1 MEKPSN
7 FERLNQWV
15 RRSVTLKL
23 ATIGFLVLL
32 LLIPVSL
39 LSNLITEREATRNEA
54 ISEVSNKW
62 GNQQTVGGPVISIP
76 FQVHEKDEKGRP
88 VILTQYAHFLPEN
101 LKITGRLTPQKRYRG
116 IYVVVLYNA
125 QITLAGQ
132 FKLPDSEALNIAR
145 EDFLMDD
152 AVLTIGIS
160 DMKGIKEN
168 IVTQWNDTAL
178 AFNPGIATSDI
189 FPSGI
194 SVPVKLDSKLFSFN
208 CNISL
213 NGSSDLNFLPLG
225 KETLVSLQSSW
236 DNPSFTGAFL
246 PDQRKIGTGGFSS
259 NWKVLQLNR
268 NYPQQG
274 TGNFIGFSNASYT
287 PNGMAA
293 TQTAREY
300 DGATQ
305 AAYAPPDNAA
315 TFGVRLLL
323 PIDEY
328 QKTMRSAKYG
338 IMFIIITF
346 LAFFFVEVLN
356 RKRIH
361 PIQYLLV
368 GFAICLFYV
377 LLLSISEHLSF
388 NYAYLIGCVVILSLV
403 TFYAK
408 AIFKSNFLTGL
419 IAGILAIL
427 YGFFY
432 SLLQLQDYALLLGS
446 VGLLLILAVIMY
458 LTRNIDW
465 YSIQREE

>member
-1 MEKPSN
+1 
-7 FERLNQWV
+7 L
-15 RRSVTLKL
+15 
-23 ATIGFLVLL
+23 
-32 LLIPVSL
+32 
-39 LSNLITEREATRNEA
+39 
-54 ISEVSNKW
+54 
-62 GNQQTVGGPVISIP
+62 
-76 FQVHEKDEKGRP
+76 
-88 VILTQYAHFLPEN
+88 
-101 LKITGRLTPQKRYRG
+101 
-116 IYVVVLYNA
+116 
-125 QITLAGQ
+125 
-132 FKLPDSEALNIAR
+132 EALNIAR
-145 EDFLMDD
+145 QDFLLDD

-168 IVTQWNDTAL
+168 ITAKWNDTTL
-178 AFNPGIATSDI
+178 SFNPGIATADI

-194 SVPVKLDSKLFSFN
+194 SVPIKLDAQLFSFD
-208 CNISL
+208 CKISL
-213 NGSSDLNFLPLG
+213 NGSSDLSFLPLG
-225 KETLVSLQSSW
+225 KETLVGLQSSW
-236 DNPSFTGAFL
+236 DNPSFIGSFL
-246 PDQRKIGTGGFSS
+246 PDQRKVDVGGFSA

-274 TGNFIGFSNASYT
+274 TGNFIGFSNNSYT
-287 PNGMAA
+287 PNGVESV
-293 TQTAREY
+293 TKLGY
-300 DGATQ
+300 NNIS
-305 AAYAPPDNAA
+305 APADNAA

-356 RKRIH
+356 HKRIH

-388 NYAYLIGCVVILSLV
+388 NYAYLIGCVVILGLI

-446 VGLLLILAVIMY
+446 LGLLLILAVVMY

-465 YSIQREE
+465 YNTNSEI

>member
-1 MEKPSN
+1 MEKSSN
-7 FERLNQWV
+7 FERLNQWA

-23 ATIGFLVLL
+23 ATIGFLILI

-39 LSNLITEREATRNEA
+39 LSNLITERETTRDAA
-54 ISEVSNKW
+54 ISEVSSKW

-76 FQVHEKDEKGRP
+76 FRVREKDEKGRT
-88 VILTQYAHFLPEN
+88 VLLTQYAHFLPEN
-101 LKITGRLTPQKRYRG
+101 LKITGSLTPQKRNRG

-125 QITLAGQ
+125 QIKLAGQ
-132 FKLPDSEALNIAR
+132 FKSPDLEALNIAR

-168 IVTQWNDTAL
+168 IVAQWNDTTL
-178 AFNPGIATSDI
+178 AFNPGIATPDI

-208 CNISL
+208 CKISL
-213 NGSSDLNFLPLG
+213 NGSSNISFLPLG

-236 DNPSFTGAFL
+236 DNPKFEGAFL
-246 PDQRKIGTGGFSS
+246 PDQREVAASGFSA

-274 TGNFIGFSNASYT
+274 TGNFIGFSNTGYT

-293 TQTAREY
+293 ATVREY
-300 DGATQ
+300 DGVAQ
-305 AAYAPPDNAA
+305 ASYAQPDNAA

-377 LLLSISEHLSF
+377 LLLSISEHLPF
-388 NYAYLIGCVVILSLV
+388 DYAYLIGCVVILGLV

-408 AIFKSNFLTGL
+408 SIFKSNFLTGL